1 MREGIREDIRI
12 EEKKNERIVVCYQC
26 DGADLSVGADWLFS
40 EADWIFVRLACL
52 VAEQVG
58 IPSVFAGDALFE
70 CL

>member
-12 EEKKNERIVVCYQC
+12 EEKKNERTMVCYQRY
-26 DGADLSVGADWLFS
+26 GADLSVGADWLFS
-40 EADWIFVRLACL
+40 EADWIFVRLARL